1 MFRRFLNWFR
11 SLWDDDF
18 ARMIL
23 INSVLG
29 RTAKNNPK
37 QKARLLASMDKI
49 REIDIIPLSR
59 QQVIKKMMEKVD
71 PLDRP
76 TIAALL
82 NKALPGWSTSM
93 KKITEQDIF
102 RLGKILNRID
112 EVLLLAN

>member
-1 MFRRFLNWFR
+1 MFRRFLNWVR

-18 ARMIL
+18 ARVIL

-29 RTAKNNPK
+29 RVARNNPA
-37 QKARLLASMDKI
+37 QKARLLALTDKI

-76 TIAALL
+76 TITALL

>member
-1 MFRRFLNWFR
+1 MFKRFLNWFR

-18 ARMIL
+18 ARVIL
-23 INSVLG
+23 INSVFG
-29 RTAKNNPK
+29 RVARNNPA
-37 QKARLLASMDKI
+37 QKARLLALTDKI
-49 REIDIIPLSR
+49 REIDIIPLSK

-82 NKALPGWSTSM
+82 NKALPGLPTSM

-102 RLGKILNRID
+102 LLGKILNRID
-112 EVLLLAN
+112 EVLIIE